1 MATQPR
7 AGEMLVGAY
16 LKLVEACE
24 IVAYGQH
31 SPIAG
36 DQMEIDVI
44 GIHPGRQEIITCE
57 VATHLR
63 GLGYGNAET
72 NRDKVESKFQNAER
86 YVDRAF
92 GDAESHRFEFWS
104 PKVPT
109 ASETKLHAVAEAFE
123 DRTETEL
130 ALVINGRYTDRIDQL
145 RRAAGD
151 TCAQRNELAFRLL
164 QILEHLEPAAA
175 EP

>member
-16 LKLVEACE
+16 LKLVEECE
-24 IVAYGQH
+24 VVAYGQH

-36 DQMEIDVI
+36 DQMEIDII
-44 GIHPGRQEIITCE
+44 GIHPEKQELITCE

-72 NRDKVESKFQNAER
+72 NRQKVESKFQNAER

-92 GDAESHRFEFWS
+92 GTAESHRFEFWS
-104 PKVPT
+104 PKVPN
-109 ASETKLHAVAEAFE
+109 ASETELREVAAAFE

-130 ALVINGRYTDRIDQL
+130 ELVINGRYSDRIEEL
-145 RRAAGD
+145 RAAAGE
-151 TCAQRNELAFRLL
+151 TYAQRNELAFRLL
-164 QILEHLEPAAA
+164 QILEHLEPPTA
-175 EP
+175 ER